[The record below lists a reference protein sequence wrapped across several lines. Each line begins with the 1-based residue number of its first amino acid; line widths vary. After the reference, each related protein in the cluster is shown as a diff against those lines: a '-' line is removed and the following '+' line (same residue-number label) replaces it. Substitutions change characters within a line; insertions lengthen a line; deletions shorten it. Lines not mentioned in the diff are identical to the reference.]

1 MEKITYDGMRNYI
14 IDNELTDSVAIS
26 LHPDSFD
33 DLVMDYLD
41 INDNQIERPFEIL
54 GIEILQDGTGN
65 VAKNQINILDAVQ

>member
-1 MEKITYDGMRNYI
+1 MEKITYDAMCNYI
-14 IDNELTDSVAIS
+14 IENELTDSVAIS

-54 GIEILQDGTGN
+54 GIEILQDSTGSVPRSEINTLN
-65 VAKNQINILDAVQ
+65 VVE

>member
-1 MEKITYDGMRNYI
+1 MEKITYDAMRNFI

-41 INDNQIERPFEIL
+41 ANGLLLQRPFEIL
-54 GIEILQDGTGN
+54 GIEIVQDGTGN
-65 VAKNQINILDAVQ
+65 VTKNSVNLLDIA